1 METTDR
7 KEKVARAA
15 QNLIDAVREL
25 KRLEKNQRTLAEKAA
40 RDRFKQA
47 IGDFAEAIGS

>member
-1 METTDR
+1 METDR
-7 KEKVARAA
+7 KEKIARAA

-25 KRLEKNQRTLAEKAA
+25 KRLEKNQRTLNEQAA

-47 IGDFAEAIGS
+47 IGAFADAIGS